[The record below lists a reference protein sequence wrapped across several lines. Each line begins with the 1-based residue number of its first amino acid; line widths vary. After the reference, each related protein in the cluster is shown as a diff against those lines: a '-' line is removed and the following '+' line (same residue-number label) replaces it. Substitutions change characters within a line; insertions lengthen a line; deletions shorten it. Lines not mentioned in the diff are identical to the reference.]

1 MTHTAKQ
8 GNRSADET
16 VTRVIPI
23 ETTLNQAQLQV
34 LAAKLDQQT
43 SLGLNSL
50 EVNRHRHLII
60 RYDAAIVGFTQVLLQ
75 LQQLSIKVRDSRWF
89 QIKTE
94 WVDFVDNNVAS
105 HANTRPKLSCN
116 RMPRI

>member
-8 GNRSADET
+8 SNRSADDT

-34 LAAKLDQQT
+34 LAVKLDQQI
-43 SLGLNSL
+43 SLGLN
-50 EVNRHRHLII
+50 RHLII
-60 RYDAAIVGFTQVLLQ
+60 RYDASIVGFTQVLLQ
-75 LQQLSIKVRDSRWF
+75 LEQLGIKVRDSRWF
-89 QIKTE
+89 HIKTE
-94 WVDFVDNNVAS
+94 WYDFVDNNVAS

-116 RMPRI
+116 RVPRI

>member
-8 GNRSADET
+8 SNRSADDT
-16 VTRVIPI
+16 ITRVIPI
-23 ETTLNQAQLQV
+23 ETILSQAQLQV
-34 LAAKLDQQT
+34 LAAKLDQPI
-43 SLGLNSL
+43 SL
-50 EVNRHRHLII
+50 ERNSRGHLIT

-75 LQQLSIKVRDSRWF
+75 LQQLGIKVRDSHWF

-94 WVDFVDNNVAS
+94 WYDFVDNNVAS

-116 RMPRI
+116 RVPRI

>member
-8 GNRSADET
+8 SNRSSDDT

-23 ETTLNQAQLQV
+23 ETTLSQAQLQI
-34 LAAKLDQQT
+34 LAAKLDQQI
-43 SLGLNSL
+43 SL
-50 EVNRHRHLII
+50 ELNRHLII

-75 LQQLSIKVRDSRWF
+75 LKQLGIKVRDSRWF
-89 QIKTE
+89 HIKTE
-94 WVDFVDNNVAS
+94 WYDFVDNNVAS

-116 RMPRI
+116 RVPRI

>member
-8 GNRSADET
+8 SNSSADDT

-23 ETTLNQAQLQV
+23 ETILSQAQLQV
-34 LAAKLDQQT
+34 LAPKLNQLV
-43 SLGLNSL
+43 SLKLN
-50 EVNRHRHLII
+50 RRGHLKV

-75 LQQLSIKVRDSRWF
+75 LQQLGIKVRDSRWF
-89 QIKTE
+89 HIKTE
-94 WVDFVDNNVAS
+94 WYNFVDNNVAS

-116 RMPRI
+116 RVPRV

>member
-8 GNRSADET
+8 SNGSAYDT

-23 ETTLNQAQLQV
+23 ETILSQAQLQV
-34 LAAKLDQQT
+34 LAAKLDQLV
-43 SLGLNSL
+43 SLELNS
-50 EVNRHRHLII
+50 RGYLII

-75 LQQLSIKVRDSRWF
+75 LLPLGINVCDSRWF
-89 QIKTE
+89 HIKTE
-94 WVDFVDNNVAS
+94 WYDFVDNNVAS
-105 HANTRPKLSCN
+105 LANTRPKLSCN